1 MAKYC
6 KNIIDIWS
14 RCSQAN
20 ILWNVSHETCG
31 LVYGSH
37 SSVVLSAPTILR
49 PQIWIPSTPSMF
61 FFNLHYWNCIKKINN
76 KKQKEARIGPFL
88 KKVFFQTLNKPS
100 KNCQRHKINCQYG
113 EISPHLV
120 TLIIFIIIKSESW
133 NMKQGCSKSKKVF
146 SSRKTNWHS
155 QNLGNDQIPN
165 FKICC

>member
-1 MAKYC
+1 MP
-6 KNIIDIWS
+6 NSI
-14 RCSQAN
+14 N
-20 ILWNVSHETCG
+20 ILANKFEYFLDG
-31 LVYGSH
+31 RH

-76 KKQKEARIGPFL
+76 KKQKEARIGPFF